1 MDIFKTAEDL
11 LNEKGSDIHAIGPD
25 VSLADAIAFMNKNN
39 VGAVLIRDGVKYVGI
54 WTERDLLRDVTHDG
68 FDIRSAKIRDHMQA
82 KLICARHDEPLFSL
96 IDKILGLRIR
106 HLLVKREGQFIGM
119 LSVGD
124 LLRAALQQRNEE
136 LHRLQEIV
144 KLEYY
149 DEWRWQKSRKKK

>member
-1 MDIFKTAEDL
+1 MDMFKTAEDL

-25 VSLADAIAFMNKNN
+25 ASLADAIAFMNKNN
-39 VGAVLIRDGVKYVGI
+39 VGAILVRDGVNYIGI
-54 WTERDLLRDVTHDG
+54 WTERDLLRAVADDG
-68 FDIRSAKIRDHMQA
+68 FDIRSAKIRDHMQT

-106 HLLVKREGQFIGM
+106 HLLVMREGQFIGM

-124 LLRAALQQRNEE
+124 LLRAALHERTEE
-136 LHRLQEIV
+136 LQRLQDIV

-149 DEWRWQKSRKKK
+149 DEWRWQKRKKK